1 MSPHETGG
9 SAVAAAS
16 LQQICPPLVNAVG
29 LRDLCANQTFVFL
42 GLQRLCSP
50 QILIQARLN
59 QQLPRGR

>member
-29 LRDLCANQTFVFL
+29 LRDLCAHETFVFL
-42 GLQRLCSP
+42 LVQRRCAP
-50 QILIQARLN
+50 QILIQGRWN
-59 QQLPRGR
+59 QQLPRER